1 MQAKSGESS
10 THVHCRPTPVMS
22 IFIYLFMPI
31 TCVNLNKMGGILVF
45 WESRQNHVVD
55 CEEMKLCKFLG
66 LNMKLKNDESK
77 FLPIMTVKWEESFL
91 NVTNVKY
98 DRHGR
103 SRQNQGL

>member
-1 MQAKSGESS
+1 
-10 THVHCRPTPVMS
+10 
-22 IFIYLFMPI
+22 
-31 TCVNLNKMGGILVF
+31 
-45 WESRQNHVVD
+45 
-55 CEEMKLCKFLG
+55 MKLCKILG
-66 LNMKLKNDESK
+66 LNVKLKNDESK